1 MSLRPVA
8 NCDVTV
14 PVPNEHKGKSE
25 ENASFGPADVAIFW
39 DYENVR
45 IPAWCHPSTATQGIR
60 NKVAKYGRVVEKRIY
75 YDSRQP
81 TEVSVPR
88 AELDSSGFTFVDCPS
103 RNRKETLDKKIIV
116 DIMCFAW
123 ERVSTGSKACIV
135 LITSDGDYSYALAR
149 LRDIGVFAVVMYRPV
164 NVSKV
169 LINSANVVLSWESDV
184 LGGPPTEDGNESSM
198 KFSMKRDSTLQR
210 YQLPASINS
219 DVLGGPTTEDGN
231 ESSMKFSM
239 KRDSTLQQYQLP
251 ASINSA
257 SVKLAHPPIPRR
269 DGATIESSKSTC
281 NKTINETQIQAIQ
294 IKQPNQQQR
303 NQSILLLLN
312 AVLDAQYRNVK
323 KGTSVFSS
331 WASESHTASSFYE
344 NMSNK
349 NRKLYQKL
357 LNLGT
362 QKGYIE
368 WGPRDMFVNGTPVV
382 KVKKRTGKAKGLS
395 FLRLTYSGL
404 AILKPSI
411 PSSQGSGWIPVLRK
425 RDDRVVKQSD
435 THIVDQNNC
444 QASAIESI
452 NNLQKETHDE

>member
-14 PVPNEHKGKSE
+14 PVPNEHKG
-25 ENASFGPADVAIFW
+25 N
-39 DYENVR
+39 
-45 IPAWCHPSTATQGIR
+45 TATQGIR
-60 NKVAKYGRVVEKRIY
+60 DKVAKYGRVVEKRIY

-169 LINSANVVLSWESDV
+169 LINNANVVLSWESDV
-184 LGGPPTEDGNESSM
+184 LGGPPTKDGNVSSM
-198 KFSMKRDSTLQR
+198 KCSMKRISTLQQ

-219 DVLGGPTTEDGN
+219 DVLGGPPTKGGN
-231 ESSMKFSM
+231 ESSMK
-239 KRDSTLQQYQLP
+239 RNTTLQQYQLP
-251 ASINSA
+251 ASINSV
-257 SVKLAHPPIPRR
+257 SVKLAHKPGPRR

-281 NKTINETQIQAIQ
+281 NKIINKRQIQAIQ

-323 KGTSVFSS
+323 KGISVFST
-331 WASESHTASSFYE
+331 WASESGTASSFYKK
-344 NMSNK
+344 MGDK
-349 NRKLYQKL
+349 NQKLYQTL
-357 LNLGT
+357 RNLGT

-404 AILKPSI
+404 AILKPNM
-411 PSSQGSGWIPVLRK
+411 PSSQESGWIPVVRK
-425 RDDRVVKQSD
+425 RDDGVLKQSD
-435 THIVDQNNC
+435 MHIVDQNNC
-444 QASAIESI
+444 RASASEPIKS
-452 NNLQKETHDE
+452 LQK